1 MYNKP
6 CMSASL
12 LRPSKADRRVNGAK
26 LTFDQ
31 ASGLQVIDKSLPS
44 VSKSIQFVVKDTTA
58 WMHVRARMRVCRGRG
73 RG

>member
-1 MYNKP
+1 M
-6 CMSASL
+6 
-12 LRPSKADRRVNGAK
+12 NGAK

-58 WMHVRARMRVCRGRG
+58 WMHVRARMRVCRGG
-73 RG
+73 GEVKNTCSYTDTQTIHSEEIPGE